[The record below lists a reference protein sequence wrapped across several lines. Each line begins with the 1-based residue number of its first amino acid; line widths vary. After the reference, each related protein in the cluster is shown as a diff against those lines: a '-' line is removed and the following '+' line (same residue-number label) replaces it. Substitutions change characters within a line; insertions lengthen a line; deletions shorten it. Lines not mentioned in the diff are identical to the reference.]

1 MIDKLFPTTVSN
13 ILDYDVIKVAAE
25 RYVERICVEVVEN
38 YAHNLLLQTM
48 DADHIK
54 EVAQHVSGDPTMSVE
69 DLLDYMNSEN
79 VYRECDF
86 VSDLQDEFGSSVTYK
101 LFEETY
107 YYAHGGWYLPDYV
120 EMTTGGTGK
129 AGMVILEGNDNV
141 YSFGPDGT
149 SEIDRWLGDSGVA
162 AKLPVNLYIEIQNH
176 ITVDD
181 TRPGDSPLD
190 GTAFDQSYP
199 YIEEEVFVTNDPYYA
214 IPEPSPGPEPPT
226 PSEDW
231 EDVADYLI
239 AVEISASGT
248 SMSNVVCTKLGSDE
262 LNLTQY
268 RINPAVMDMEAN
280 GYDFVALAKFL
291 ANNKLYQAFMS
302 SAKVTYV
309 AYVDNYPNGYG
320 VFQFNQS
327 GALGNS
333 SDSSWNTLVGLPLKF
348 EPSGGDTTY
357 NGFITNYNA
366 SYPYPNKTQQI
377 GRANSTGMVDA
388 IHGSS
393 YTDGHFIVDNGAEG
407 SAAELVNTY
416 IQESVNAVVVN
427 ADSGKP
433 IVLDYDQS
441 TGKLSFYFA
450 RKYVKWEAM
459 NIKGQECAAFR
470 VVFRLGGT
478 YNGHALFQRYI
489 GSTPLTPP
497 VPTAPQLKTAFMRGA
512 DYQNANKSVTANS
525 SSAVYDDG
533 ATVTLLV
540 DGSKTYTLLRA
551 YNKDDT
557 ELDITGA
564 SLELSAAGSN
574 YQLKLN
580 WGATAAQIC
589 YIEYSVS

>member
-1 MIDKLFPTTVSN
+1 MIELMFPRTVSN
-13 ILDYDVIKVAAE
+13 ILDYDAIKAAAKK
-25 RYVERICVEVVEN
+25 YVEDAFIDII
-38 YAHNLLLQTM
+38 ASFGDNLVLQTM
-48 DADHIK
+48 DEEHLSVVS
-54 EVAQHVSGDPTMSVE
+54 EHVAGNPTLTLQE
-69 DLLDYMNSEN
+69 LLDYINTDH
-79 VYRECDF
+79 VYKEKEF
-86 VSDLQDEFGSSVTYK
+86 VDGLAEHFGNHVEYK
-101 LFEETY
+101 LLEGYTIY
-107 YYAHGGWYLPDYV
+107 KHDHTPL
-120 EMTTGGTGK
+120 TTGYGK
-129 AGMVILEGNDNV
+129 AGVIILNV
-141 YSFGPDGT
+141 DDTASVINSNNGMT
-149 SEIDRWLGDSGVA
+149 AIDEWIGENA
-162 AKLPVNLYIEIQNH
+162 ASKLPINLYIEFQNNLN
-176 ITVDD
+176 VDGV
-181 TRPGDSPLD
+181 RPGETTP
-190 GTAFDQSYP
+190 AYWRSYP

-226 PSEDW
+226 PSPDW
-231 EDVADYLI
+231 EDVTDYPI
-239 AVEISASGT
+239 AIEISASGT
-248 SMSNVVCTKLGSDE
+248 SMSNVVCTKQGSDE
-262 LNLTQY
+262 LDLTRY

-302 SAKVTYV
+302 AAKVTYT
-309 AYVDNYPNGYG
+309 AYTDNEPYGYG
-320 VFQFNQS
+320 VFQFNKS

-357 NGFITNYNA
+357 NGFVTKYNA
-366 SYPYPNKTQQI
+366 SYPYPNTTQQI
-377 GRANSTGMVDA
+377 GRVDSTGMVDA
-388 IHGSS
+388 LHGSS

-407 SAAELVNTY
+407 AAAELVNTY

-433 IVLDYDQS
+433 IVLDYNQS

-512 DYQNANKSVTANS
+512 NYQNANKSVSANAS
-525 SSAVYDDG
+525 EAIYDDG
-533 ATVTLLV
+533 ASVTLLV

-551 YNKDDT
+551 YNKDDV
-557 ELDITGA
+557 ELNITGA
-564 SLELSAAGSN
+564 SLALSASGSN

-589 YIEYSVS
+589 YIEYTVS